1 MGRSKGMSMAVAKHL
16 GKKSSR
22 KGGKRI
28 PKKGSKAVRYGR
40 RYSAAPPKKATSMR
54 KTPYVRL
61 KKRTGASVSKRRCE
75 AWCTSLPGI
84 LSAGDRGIV
93 DLLLEEDMIR
103 DWGGVRCPFCSS
115 GTLGQLMELKGGRTC
130 SFGWRCPETGR
141 RKRIFPT
148 TLHPIFKTGHG
159 SASLQKQAAA
169 LFCAIADVPQRKAYT
184 LLGMDHKS
192 VDDIYTSWRNTAA
205 TEAEKEQDKIVLG
218 DGKSWRDAEV
228 DEVSTKKKLVWRPP
242 TNPGQKATAAV
253 ARMEW
258 DSWLGMQER
267 GKPESL
273 VLIQLPKRLTKPA
286 APGPGPITKEMWTPI
301 AKKLLENRKIILHT
315 DGARA
320 YRVRVQ
326 GMRRDSVIHK
336 KKKVNGVWKKPKFAK
351 PNTHV
356 LPDGTKI
363 RCMMGTQTIDGL
375 WKHLRQQIKDISTS
389 GPYVSRIRHFQWRW
403 WRKGKD
409 LWKEAGQTVSRT
421 W

>member
-1 MGRSKGMSMAVAKHL
+1 M
-16 GKKSSR
+16 
-22 KGGKRI
+22 
-28 PKKGSKAVRYGR
+28 
-40 RYSAAPPKKATSMR
+40 
-54 KTPYVRL
+54 
-61 KKRTGASVSKRRCE
+61 
-75 AWCTSLPGI
+75 
-84 LSAGDRGIV
+84 
-93 DLLLEEDMIR
+93 
-103 DWGGVRCPFCSS
+103 
-115 GTLGQLMELKGGRTC
+115 
-130 SFGWRCPETGR
+130 
-141 RKRIFPT
+141 
-148 TLHPIFKTGHG
+148 
-159 SASLQKQAAA
+159 
-169 LFCAIADVPQRKAYT
+169 
-184 LLGMDHKS
+184 LGMDHKS
-192 VDDIYTSWRNTAA
+192 VDDIYKSWRNTAA
-205 TEAEKEQDKIVLG
+205 TETEKEQDKIVLG

-242 TNPGQKATAAV
+242 TNPGQDATAAV

-273 VLIQLPKRLTKPA
+273 VLIQLRSALPSRPPQAL
-286 APGPGPITKEMWTPI
+286 GPITKEMWTPI

-375 WKHLRQQIKDISTS
+375 WKHLRQQIKDISAS
-389 GPYVSRIRHFQWRW
+389 GPYVSRICHF
-403 WRKGKD
+403 
-409 LWKEAGQTVSRT
+409 
-421 W
+421 